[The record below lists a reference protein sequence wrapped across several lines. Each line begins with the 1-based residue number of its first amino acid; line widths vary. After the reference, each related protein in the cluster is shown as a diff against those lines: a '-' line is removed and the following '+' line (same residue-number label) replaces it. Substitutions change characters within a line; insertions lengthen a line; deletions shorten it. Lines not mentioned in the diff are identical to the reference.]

1 MLTPKRESTMLAEA
15 ARTGRVVTV
24 TRSSGSDLR
33 VAVQYMGHGPTV
45 QFLVL
50 KGEPLLRIDPPCPEG
65 QDPGQ
70 WGATCDRLV
79 RRFEPMLCHA
89 LGLPALGRMT
99 RHLAEFAWI

>member
-24 TRSSGSDLR
+24 TRRPGGVLHVDL
-33 VAVQYMGHGPTV
+33 QYQGCGPV
-45 QFLVL
+45 VRFVVMD
-50 KGEPLLRIDPPCPEG
+50 GDPPLRIDPACPEG

-70 WGATCDRLV
+70 WGALCDRLV

-89 LGLPALGRMT
+89 LGLPALGHMT
-99 RHLAEFAWI
+99 RHLAEFAWA